1 VSGCESIT
9 KLEYSQCGQYYVI
22 HRTDKLP
29 PSQSGHSTDDGSL
42 QTSLEIHPLPWSP
55 RSVAEPEEPPSQEVI
70 AGKKRKL
77 NHHGQSVLRG
87 TSSSSIN
94 LPSNSD
100 SSLSI
105 VDSQSRT
112 VIGISP
118 SYHNGSR
125 QIEITSQTIGQGEVT
140 SCSLVKLPDK
150 TCVQN
155 INTCLQTIDDE
166 GCHRVRVVLTP
177 ESRATYE
184 SDIPTVSKILPAVIH
199 RDVSLLNS
207 NAVKRKVAVALIQD
221 DGTGGVANG

>member
-22 HRTDKLP
+22 HRIDKLP
-29 PSQSGHSTDDGSL
+29 ASQDGHSIDDESY
-42 QTSLEIHPLPWSP
+42 QSSLEIHPLPWGP
-55 RSVAEPEEPPSQEVI
+55 RSVVEPEKPSSQEAI

-77 NHHGQSVLRG
+77 NHHGQSVVRG
-87 TSSSSIN
+87 ASSNSIN

-105 VDSQSRT
+105 VDGQSRT

-118 SYHNGSR
+118 GYDNGSR
-125 QIEITSQTIGQGEVT
+125 QIEITSQLIGQGEVT

-166 GCHRVRVVLTP
+166 GCHKVRVVLTP

-199 RDVSLLNS
+199 RDMSLLHS

-221 DGTGGVANG
+221 DGTGGVASG